1 MVTPVRL
8 TGAPT
13 CRQLVRAKC
22 TSYWTLRSQNFCSP
36 PSDMMVAIRMASAT
50 KTRNPTRAVWLPGLG
65 TLIARGSS
73 CSGQELVEPRVR
85 RGPRLLRRARE
96 ADRALVQERD
106 PVGDEEGARQV
117 VRDDD
122 GREPEPALQV
132 ADQVVDPGADH
143 RVEAGRRLV
152 VEKRAGL
159 EHQRAGERGALSHAA
174 GELRG
179 HERLGFREVD
189 HGERFAGE
197 PVEGK
202 ATQHALAAE
211 RLLEPGAADEGC
223 AHVRR
228 MSFVRK
234 KSETSTVIEATTTVA
249 VVARP
254 TPSAP
259 PVVPRPFRHA
269 MMPMKYA
276 KKNDFPMPEATS
288 PSSSTWM
295 SELR

>member
-1 MVTPVRL
+1 
-8 TGAPT
+8 
-13 CRQLVRAKC
+13 
-22 TSYWTLRSQNFCSP
+22 
-36 PSDMMVAIRMASAT
+36 IRMASAT

-73 CSGQELVEPRVR
+73 CSGQELVEPRIR

-96 ADRALVQERD
+96 TDRALVQERD

-122 GREPEPALQV
+122 GREPEPTRQV
-132 ADQVVDPGADH
+132 ADRAEVVLAERTD
-143 RVEAGRRLV
+143 RLAV
-152 VEKRAGL
+152 DLHRAGVRPEERVHVL
-159 EHQRAGERGALSHAA
+159 QQHALAGAAAAEDDERLAGEH
-174 GELRG
+174 
-179 HERLGFREVD
+179 
-189 HGERFAGE
+189 
-197 PVEGK
+197 VEGK

-228 MSFVRK
+228 KSFVRK

-276 KKNDFPMPEATS
+276 KK
-288 PSSSTWM
+288 
-295 SELR
+295 